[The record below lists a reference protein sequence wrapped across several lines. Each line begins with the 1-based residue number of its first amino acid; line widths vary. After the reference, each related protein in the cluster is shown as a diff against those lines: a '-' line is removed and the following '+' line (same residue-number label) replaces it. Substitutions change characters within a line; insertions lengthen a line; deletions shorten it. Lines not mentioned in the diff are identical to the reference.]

1 MQESGYSAKIQ
12 ELEKIISDLNKENR
26 ELLKRNLELIEQ
38 NRNLG
43 EGLEKINSKINLESA
58 DKKSIRYK
66 MVTVF
71 FADIKG
77 FSKLAEKQNAELLI
91 DELDRFYLMLDEII
105 AFHNI
110 EKISSIGDTLM
121 CAGGIPKKNRTNPIE
136 MVLAA
141 IKINDKL
148 KEFQKELFGENQII
162 WEISMGIHTGPVIA
176 AEQGKKKITYE
187 LKGETVNIASRIESA
202 SEPGKIVISE
212 MTRELISEYFRCSYI
227 GKIPVKYVGD
237 INLYQVKGFTPKYSV
252 DKKGLVPNKKFQV
265 KFQLIK
271 YDDLEEFLLDKLER
285 ELPKYLHYH
294 NLKHTI
300 DVGIQAEILG
310 QGEGISDEEMLLL
323 KTAAL
328 FHDSGQTIQTRD
340 HELIGTQIA
349 ASILPK
355 FGYTNEQIAE
365 IQQIIMA
372 TKLPPQPITL
382 LQKIICDA
390 DLDYLGRSDFI
401 PVSNTLYK
409 ELNEQNLIGSINDWN
424 KLQIKFLTP
433 HHYFTETA
441 NKLRE
446 VNKQTQIER
455 LKKEITD

>member
-1 MQESGYSAKIQ
+1 
-12 ELEKIISDLNKENR
+12 
-26 ELLKRNLELIEQ
+26 LLKRNLELIEQ

-43 EGLEKINSKINLESA
+43 EGLEKLSSKINLESA
-58 DKKSIRYK
+58 DKKSTRYK

-77 FSKLAEKQNAELLI
+77 FSKLAEQQNAELLI
-91 DELDRFYLMLDEII
+91 DELDRFFLMLDEII
-105 AFHNI
+105 ASHNI

-148 KEFQKELFGENQII
+148 KEFQEDLFGKNQKI

-202 SEPGKIVISE
+202 SEPGKIIISE
-212 MTRELISEYFRCSYI
+212 MTRELISEYFRCSYV

-237 INLYQVKGFTPKYSV
+237 INLYQVKGFTPKYSI
-252 DKKGLVPNKKFQV
+252 DKNGLLPNKKFQV

-271 YDDLEEFLLDKLER
+271 FDDLEEYMLDKMER

-300 DVGIQAEILG
+300 DVGIQAEIIG
-310 QGEGISDEEMLLL
+310 QGEGITDEEMLLL

-340 HELIGTQIA
+340 HELIGTRIA
-349 ASILPK
+349 SSILPK
-355 FGYTNEQIAE
+355 FGYSSEQIAE

-372 TKLPPQPITL
+372 TKLPPQPTTL

-401 PVSNTLYK
+401 PVSNMLYK
-409 ELNEQNLIGSINDWN
+409 ELHEQNLIGSINDWN

-433 HHYFTETA
+433 HHYFTDTA

-455 LKKEITD
+455 LKNEITD

>member
-1 MQESGYSAKIQ
+1 MQESDYSAKIQ
-12 ELEKIISDLNKENR
+12 ELEKAIVDLSKENR

-43 EGLEKINSKINLESA
+43 EGLEKLSSKINLESA
-58 DKKSIRYK
+58 DKKSTRYK

-77 FSKLAEKQNAELLI
+77 FSKLAEQQNAELLI
-91 DELDRFYLMLDEII
+91 DELDRFFLMLDEII
-105 AFHNI
+105 TIHNI
-110 EKISSIGDTLM
+110 EKISTIGDTLM

-148 KEFQKELFGENQII
+148 KEFQEELFGKNQKI

-202 SEPGKIVISE
+202 SEPGKIIISE
-212 MTRELISEYFRCSYI
+212 MTRELISEYFRCSYV

-237 INLYQVKGFTPKYSV
+237 INLYQVKGFTPKYSI
-252 DKKGLVPNKKFQV
+252 DKNGLLPNKKFQV

-271 YDDLEEFLLDKLER
+271 FDDLEEYMLDKMER

-300 DVGIQAEILG
+300 DVGIQAEIIG

-340 HELIGTQIA
+340 HELIGTRIA
-349 ASILPK
+349 SSILPK
-355 FGYTNEQIAE
+355 FGYSSEQIAE

-372 TKLPPQPITL
+372 TKLPPQPTTL

-401 PVSNTLYK
+401 PVSNMLYK
-409 ELNEQNLIGSINDWN
+409 ELHEQNLIGSINDWN

-433 HHYFTETA
+433 HHYFTDTA

-455 LKKEITD
+455 LKNEITD